1 MSTSGRTDHRA
12 LAEAVRQRVLE
23 GEAKTAPALRA
34 SAWAAAIGDGAADSA
49 PDALARL
56 VGQASYRV
64 TDAQVA
70 TIVAETGSEKAAF
83 EIVAT
88 AAAAAGLSRWQKALE
103 VLEAADA
110 SR

>member
-1 MSTSGRTDHRA
+1 MTTTSSKDHRA
-12 LAEAVRQRVLE
+12 LAEAVRRRVLE
-23 GEAKTAPALRA
+23 GEAKTPPALRRD
-34 SAWAAAIGDGAADSA
+34 AWAAALGDGPADTA

-64 TDAQVA
+64 TDAQVTA
-70 TIVAETGSEKAAF
+70 VVAETGSEKAAF